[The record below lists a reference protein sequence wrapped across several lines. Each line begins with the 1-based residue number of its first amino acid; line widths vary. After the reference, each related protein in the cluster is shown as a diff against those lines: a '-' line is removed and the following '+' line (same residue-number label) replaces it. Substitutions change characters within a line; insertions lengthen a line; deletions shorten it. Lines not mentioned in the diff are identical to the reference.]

1 MKNQLIYAL
10 SSHKRNQQNHL
21 QQRNHDSNKSQKKF
35 RRPTSAKKIVEAI
48 YERSP
53 NYFKQFQKQFNF
65 QVVEE
70 KPTLSDTNVYAVCA
84 HFDSEFCGLVTN
96 HHHVLLDTT
105 TFEKETLKRNQN
117 FPVPCIFTTLKF
129 LFLTA
134 TTLETNG
141 DVFTKLK
148 LAVEFNISADKI
160 DSQTVRKQLPAFACH
175 SNVKNSNAKQVNMNQ
190 KPCAKMPVVAQKT
203 IYIARP
209 PFQLSEEL
217 KTFCLVL
224 IPVLFVKLW
233 IFFSGYGKLNF
244 GTDLLSVRLVYEE
257 KIKF

>member
-1 MKNQLIYAL
+1 M
-10 SSHKRNQQNHL
+10 
-21 QQRNHDSNKSQKKF
+21 
-35 RRPTSAKKIVEAI
+35 VEAM

-53 NYFKQFQKQFNF
+53 HYFKQFQKQFKF
-65 QVVEE
+65 QIVEE
-70 KPTLSDTNVYAVCA
+70 KPTLSNTNVYAVCA

-96 HHHVLLDTT
+96 HYHVLLDTT

-117 FPVPCIFTTLKF
+117 FPVPCIFTTFKF
-129 LFLTA
+129 LFSTA

-148 LAVEFNISADKI
+148 LAVEFNSSADKV

-175 SNVKNSNAKQVNMNQ
+175 NNTKISNAKQVNINQ

-203 IYIARP
+203 IYNARP
-209 PFQLSEEL
+209 ASKQVQTDFVNSETIRRVENILSGPHSGA
-217 KTFCLVL
+217 FCQ
-224 IPVLFVKLW
+224 IMDIFV
-233 IFFSGYGKLNF
+233 SGYGKLNID
-244 GTDLLSVRLVYEE
+244 TDFLSVRLVYEE